1 MASLPLLGAIAIV
14 SARADPTI
22 MTDEETMQDPCKL
35 TFSALVALAAGA
47 TVATAQSAP
56 APASEAAPPSLF
68 VPTETEQ
75 RDDPAAGRT
84 FPAPPAAPSGV
95 VQAPPSAPGTAA
107 PFSGTIEDL
116 ADLPYVLGAG
126 DSVNIQ
132 VFNIPEF
139 SGAFLVGI
147 DSKLRVPLLDPID
160 VQGLTLDELAG
171 MLETQL
177 AQTIQQPIV
186 TVDLAQPRPIRV
198 SLFGEIAS
206 PGSYTLPSTGT
217 GTISTGEGNNAA
229 TVTTIAFPPLSEVVR
244 GAGGITQAA
253 DVRRV
258 RLIRMVGRTPRQLD
272 LDLFDLL
279 AEGDLGLD
287 IRLRDGDRIF
297 IPTTQAYNPDEA
309 RTLAASTIVSEASFG
324 PAEVVV
330 VGEVFRPGTQTVGG
344 VTSAEGATQGANTGS
359 NTNRPPTVTAA
370 IQAAGGITNLADL
383 RSISVR
389 RPTRSGE
396 EQVIAANL
404 WKTLVEGDLSQDII
418 LQPGDTIVVPKA
430 SETLPEEEATLA
442 KASFAPGVITVG
454 VIGEVNQQ
462 GRLEVPANTP
472 LSQAILAAGGFARG
486 RAKKKVQLVRLNPDG
501 TVTTRKLRADF
512 EAPINSEGNP
522 TLRNNDV
529 VVVGRNTL
537 ASVIDTVDIVL
548 SPFTRVFSILN
559 TLDDITDDN

>member
-1 MASLPLLGAIAIV
+1 
-14 SARADPTI
+14 
-22 MTDEETMQDPCKL
+22 MQDPCKL

-47 TVATAQSAP
+47 TVATAQPAPPPPSSVFPTEADRRDDSNADADSPVPAP
-56 APASEAAPPSLF
+56 APAAPR
-68 VPTETEQ
+68 VE
-75 RDDPAAGRT
+75 
-84 FPAPPAAPSGV
+84 PAPPPAPAENV
-95 VQAPPSAPGTAA
+95 A
-107 PFSGTIEDL
+107 PFRGTVRDL
-116 ADLPYVLGAG
+116 AEVPYTLGAG
-126 DSVNIQ
+126 DSINVQ
-132 VFNIPEF
+132 VFNVPEF

-147 DSKLRVPLLDPID
+147 DGKLRVPLLDPID
-160 VQGLTLDELAG
+160 VRGLTLDQLTSMLA
-171 MLETQL
+171 EQL
-177 AQTIQQPIV
+177 ARTIQRPIV
-186 TVDLAQPRPIRV
+186 TADLAQPRPIRV
-198 SLFGEIAS
+198 SLSGEIVS

-217 GTISTGEGNNAA
+217 GTITSGDGG

-258 RLIRMVGRTPRQLD
+258 RLIRTIGSTPQQLEI
-272 LDLFDLL
+272 DLFDLVTAGNL
-279 AEGDLGLD
+279 ALD
-287 IRLRDGDRIF
+287 VRLRDGDRIF
-297 IPTTQAYNPDEA
+297 VPTLQTYNPNEA
-309 RTLAASTIVSEASFG
+309 RTLKDSTLVSEASFG

-359 NTNRPPTVTAA
+359 NTSRPPTVTAA

-396 EQVIAANL
+396 EQIIAANL
-404 WKTLVEGDLSQDII
+404 WKTLVDGDLSQDII
-418 LQPGDTIVVPKA
+418 VQPGDTIVVPKA
-430 SETLPEEEATLA
+430 AETLPEEEATIA
-442 KASFAPGVITVG
+442 GASFAPGVINIG
-454 VIGEVNQQ
+454 VIGEVNNQ
-462 GRLEVPANTP
+462 GRLEVRANTP

-486 RAKKKVQLVRLNPDG
+486 RARKKVQLVRLNPDG
-501 TVTTRKLRADF
+501 TVTTRKIKADF

>member
-1 MASLPLLGAIAIV
+1 
-14 SARADPTI
+14 
-22 MTDEETMQDPCKL
+22 MQDPCKL

-56 APASEAAPPSLF
+56 GPSSADSPPEVSFPTELDRRNDLAPAGQSSSEPVRPG
-68 VPTETEQ
+68 T
-75 RDDPAAGRT
+75 
-84 FPAPPAAPSGV
+84 V
-95 VQAPPSAPGTAA
+95 VQSAPTTNAVPFNGT
-107 PFSGTIEDL
+107 L
-116 ADLPYVLGAG
+116 ADLAEIPYALGAG

-132 VFNIPEF
+132 VFNVPEF

-147 DSKLRVPLLDPID
+147 DGKLRVPLLDPID
-160 VQGLTLDELAG
+160 VEGLTLDELASN
-171 MLETQL
+171 LEAQL
-177 AQTIQQPIV
+177 AATIQRPIV

-198 SLFGEIAS
+198 SLFGEIVN

-217 GTISTGEGNNAA
+217 GTITAGTGDEAGA

-244 GAGGITQAA
+244 GAGGVTQAA

-258 RLIRMVGRTPRQLD
+258 RLIRTVGRTPQQID
-272 LDLFDLL
+272 LDLFELL
-279 AEGDLGLD
+279 AEGNLALD

-297 IPTTQAYNPDEA
+297 IPTTQAFNPNEA
-309 RTLAASTIVSEASFG
+309 RLLAASTVTSEAAFG

-330 VGEVFRPGTQTVGG
+330 VGAVFRPGTQTVSG
-344 VTSAEGATQGANTGS
+344 VTSADGTDAGS
-359 NTNRPPTVTAA
+359 STSRPPTVTAA

-383 RSISVR
+383 RAISVR

-396 EQVIAANL
+396 EQIIPANL

-418 LQPGDTIVVPKA
+418 VQPGDTIVVPKA

-442 KASFAPGVITVG
+442 SASFAPGIINIG
-454 VIGEVNQQ
+454 VVGEVNQQ

-486 RAKKKVQLVRLNPDG
+486 RAKKKVQLIRLNSDG
-501 TVTTRKLRADF
+501 TVTTRKLKADF
-512 EAPINSEGNP
+512 EAPIDSEGNP

-537 ASVIDTVDIVL
+537 ASVVDTFDLVL